1 MHGYF
6 CMTLFS
12 HSFNNSGIKS
22 VRSMRS
28 AQGHTHRIV
37 ILLLILVNFVC
48 SLQHF
53 LNSRKDPKKRGVG
66 KWENPD
72 QYGAARLEEEDDI
85 STYHKIIRIC
95 HVIGRL
101 DEI

>member
-1 MHGYF
+1 
-6 CMTLFS
+6 
-12 HSFNNSGIKS
+12 
-22 VRSMRS
+22 
-28 AQGHTHRIV
+28 
-37 ILLLILVNFVC
+37 
-48 SLQHF
+48 
-53 LNSRKDPKKRGVG
+53 VG

-72 QYGAARLEEEDDI
+72 QYGAAQLEEEDDI